1 MGDRVVT
8 CSVFRRLYET
18 HVLGAREADLTLL
31 TAIYEPPKNRGKGRV
46 VRDPNSRI
54 LQIVEQRDIDA
65 IPQHGLRQA
74 LLDSTEGNCPLY
86 AIRAATLRRHLSRLT
101 NDNAQ
106 GQYYFTDVVEAS
118 VKTAAISERS
128 RRRRQIPS
136 TICSVRTSRGRWIW
150 RCWKASSPPR
160 AVVPPL

>member
-46 VRDPNSRI
+46 VRDPTSRI
-54 LQIVEQRDIDA
+54 LQIVEQRDIDP

-86 AIRAATLRRHLSRLT
+86 AVRAAAPRR
-101 NDNAQ
+101 
-106 GQYYFTDVVEAS
+106 
-118 VKTAAISERS
+118 
-128 RRRRQIPS
+128 S
-136 TICSVRTSRGRWIW
+136 TTIEIW
-150 RCWKASSPPR
+150 RTPCCQLGIFR
-160 AVVPPL
+160 QFI